1 MATVGRS
8 AHGGHRHSTAYDI
21 VFFIALLS
29 TALAL
34 GGALA
39 HLFELPNKIG
49 LPRDEYFIVQKAYRG
64 WDRLAYVL
72 LIELISMLS
81 VVIMSRRERFVFWPA
96 VFAVLFLLAAQ
107 AVFWTYTFP
116 ANVATRNWTIIPD
129 DWMALRMQ
137 WEYSHAVGATFQILA
152 MSSLVI
158 AVLARARIL
167 VPHRAAR

>member
-1 MATVGRS
+1 MSPAGPS
-8 AHGGHRHSTAYDI
+8 MHGGYRHSAAYDV

-29 TALAL
+29 TAIAL

-39 HLFELPNKIG
+39 HLFELPNKIY
-49 LPRDEYFIVQKAYRG
+49 LRREEYFVVQQAYRG

-72 LIELISMLS
+72 LVELVSMIA

-116 ANVATRNWTIIPD
+116 ANVATRNWTMIPD
-129 DWMALRMQ
+129 DWVVLRMR
-137 WEYSHAVGATFQILA
+137 WEYSHAVGAAFQLLA
-152 MSSLVI
+152 MSSLII
-158 AVLARARIL
+158 AVLARARTA
-167 VPHRAAR
+167 VPRHTTR